1 MDRRA
6 ILSFVLLATIPLA
19 GCDEEGPRVLEV
31 TATVD
36 GSTVTFDWSGTLAN
50 VVDVRRDGEN
60 VSTWAV
66 GDQDPERDPFISP
79 PLEYGADRDDVL
91 TGEPVTPLERG
102 QTYRVE
108 VEVHGKDEA
117 CEELGIDGDIC
128 TTHLGAATFVF

>member
-1 MDRRA
+1 MDRRT
-6 ILSFVLLATIPLA
+6 ILTFVLSATILLG
-19 GCDEEGPRVLEV
+19 GCDEEGPRDLEV

-36 GSTVTFDWSGTLAN
+36 GSTVMFEWSGTLAN
-50 VVDVRRDGEN
+50 VVDVRRDGES

-66 GDQDPERDPFISP
+66 GDYDPDRDPFISP

-108 VEVHGKDEA
+108 VEVHGKGEA
-117 CEELGIDGDIC
+117 CQELGIDGETC
-128 TTHLGAATFVF
+128 KTHLGAATFVF